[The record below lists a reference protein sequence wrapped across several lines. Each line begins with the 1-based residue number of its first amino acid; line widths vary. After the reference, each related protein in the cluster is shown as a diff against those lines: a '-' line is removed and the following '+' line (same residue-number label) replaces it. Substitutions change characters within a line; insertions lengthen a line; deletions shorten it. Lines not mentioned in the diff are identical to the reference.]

1 MFLNSN
7 TDKFIPFTGEWRK
20 VKVFN
25 SRLLFA
31 FVYVASI
38 QLWFLG
44 AIAED
49 IVRLLKE
56 MDNPS
61 VQSSHQKSFEIVTLA
76 VIVLLFVILLYMVIV
91 NKVNF

>member
-1 MFLNSN
+1 MFLNSSTN
-7 TDKFIPFTGEWRK
+7 KFIPFTGEWRK
-20 VKVFN
+20 VKFFN

-31 FVYVASI
+31 FVCVASI

-44 AIAED
+44 SIAED
-49 IVRLLKE
+49 IVRLLRE

-61 VQSSHQKSFEIVTLA
+61 VQRSHHESFEIVTMA
-76 VIVLLFVILLYMVIV
+76 VIVFLFVILLYMVMV